1 MQIYATD
8 LSAQQ
13 RFLLALSVSKC
24 KRAKEISPVT
34 KETPKLDTENVMSNT
49 NSLCYIFTY

>member
-1 MQIYATD
+1 MQIYTTD

-13 RFLLALSVSKC
+13 RFLLAVSVSKC

-34 KETPKLDTENVMSNT
+34 KETPKLDTKNVISNM
-49 NSLCYIFTY
+49 NSLCY